1 MYPIQYLHYIYH
13 KLIFPQLHTGVT
25 SFDIDFAA
33 KKLTV
38 VGNVTPLAVLASV
51 SKVKNAQ
58 LLTLPPS
65 SAPTATTCSETK
77 GNVGVV

>member
-1 MYPIQYLHYIYH
+1 MQ
-13 KLIFPQLHTGVT
+13 GVT

-58 LLTLPPS
+58 LLTFPPA
-65 SAPTATTCSETK
+65 SAPTATTCLEAK